1 MVLIKRG
8 GLNPQDY
15 DQLADNFVP
24 DSQEVLS
31 KSPYDSQLGVNMAR
45 DARKV
50 INGTL
55 KIEDFHKVYSA
66 SLIKEF
72 GDQYAAGAPEQASG
86 EKKGKEPK
94 WGMVIDLRKCV
105 GCDTCTVSCKSE
117 NRTPPG
123 MSYNIV
129 LETMKGDFPNISLVN
144 LPRPCMQCDKPPCVQ
159 VCPTR
164 ATYKLENGI
173 VTIDNDRCIGCRYCM
188 VACPYGARSYDFGDG
203 YDQEMLGYND
213 VTSPEYGMDRGERK
227 KGNIPEETVR
237 KCSFCYHRLQRGEE
251 PACVETCIGDAR
263 YFGDMSDP
271 NSVVSKLAASP
282 RAFRLKEELGTQ
294 PRVVYLR

>member
-1 MVLIKRG
+1 MVLKSKSS
-8 GLNPQDY
+8 LDPKDY
-15 DQLADNFVP
+15 AKLADHFVP
-24 DSQEVLS
+24 DSEKVLS
-31 KSPYDSQLGVNMAR
+31 TSSYDSKLGLNMAR

-50 INGTL
+50 INGKL
-55 KIEDFHKVYSA
+55 KIEEFHKVYSA
-66 SLIKEF
+66 SLIQEF
-72 GDQYAAGAPEQASG
+72 GNHYAGGEIVS
-86 EKKGKEPK
+86 EKKNGKGPK
-94 WGMVIDLRKCV
+94 WGMVIDLKKCV
-105 GCDTCTVSCKSE
+105 GCDTCTVSCKAE

-123 MSYNIV
+123 MSYNVV
-129 LETMKGDFPNISLVN
+129 LETLAGDFPNISLVN

-203 YDQEMLGYND
+203 YEQEMMGFND
-213 VTSPEYGMDRGERK
+213 VTSPEYGMERGERK
-227 KGNIPEETVR
+227 KGKIPEETVR